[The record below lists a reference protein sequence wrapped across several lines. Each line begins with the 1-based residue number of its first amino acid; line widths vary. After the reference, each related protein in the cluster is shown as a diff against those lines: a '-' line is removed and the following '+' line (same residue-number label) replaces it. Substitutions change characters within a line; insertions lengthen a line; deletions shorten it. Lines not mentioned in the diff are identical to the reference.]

1 MVRKSI
7 FVIIISL
14 CFLFP
19 EDLHSQEVVTN
30 HEIIQFS
37 GVVIKADDLISVPY
51 TTVRIKNTRKG
62 TISDPNGY
70 FSIVVTKQDT
80 LTFSAIGYKYSEFAV
95 PDTITMKRYS
105 LIHVLNADTIM
116 LEPTVIYPWP
126 TVEEFKKAFVELD
139 IPDDDLEIARK
150 NLAFIEMKERSQNFK
165 MDGSLNYKHYMNQQ
179 TDKLYYIGQ
188 TQPISLF
195 NPFAWAQFVKA
206 WKEGKFK
213 QNKEN

>member
-19 EDLHSQEVVTN
+19 EDLHSQEVVSD

-37 GVVIKADDLISVPY
+37 GVVIKADDLTSVPY

-95 PDTITMKRYS
+95 PDTITMKRY
-105 LIHVLNADTIM
+105 
-116 LEPTVIYPWP
+116 
-126 TVEEFKKAFVELD
+126 
-139 IPDDDLEIARK
+139 
-150 NLAFIEMKERSQNFK
+150 
-165 MDGSLNYKHYMNQQ
+165 
-179 TDKLYYIGQ
+179 
-188 TQPISLF
+188 
-195 NPFAWAQFVKA
+195 
-206 WKEGKFK
+206 
-213 QNKEN
+213 